1 MLQKSAIL
9 YIEKIKCTKTTGE
22 AGHDSVRLEVVVDGS
37 TSYYPSQ
44 NSTYTF
50 YKDGG
55 TQNVDIAINV
65 TYANSVVFKLREIDT
80 GSGNDF
86 IGSHTLTRGSTST
99 SPESRTVDMD
109 ANGNT
114 SGEYELTYRIISD
127 PIPTLRV
134 LGIRCEQQSAGCNV
148 DLVEAIA
155 GVASTVTEEAA
166 KVIKK
171 SPRPRA
177 KAIAGAFKAASKV
190 LNAVSYIG
198 EWIGRIIEGTH
209 DEVYMKHVESSR
221 GYQGAF
227 FPPDKEYEEMQ
238 EGDEICFEERY
249 GHYFRF
255 PLDRGPV
262 TLRFMEHDN
271 IKGHIDIGT
280 LTIAPDSLTPGS
292 GSGISGTTVN
302 GGVAVMDGPAVVEL
316 ANVYTDNHGGEGA
329 LYHICYSVGFDD
341 WCLPATAAEQG
352 GGVIPVAGKTYSII
366 AKHSGKAISVHGAS
380 QEDGANVD
388 QWELV
393 DVTNQL
399 FTLQDR
405 GYGYYSLA
413 AKHSGKVISVYGAS
427 HEDGANIIQWH
438 FVQGEDHQ
446 LFRLQDKGNGYYA
459 IIAKHSGK
467 AISVHGESQEDGG
480 NIDQWHLVDGQNNQ
494 LFAFF
499 PG

>member
-1 MLQKSAIL
+1 
-9 YIEKIKCTKTTGE
+9 
-22 AGHDSVRLEVVVDGS
+22 
-37 TSYYPSQ
+37 
-44 NSTYTF
+44 
-50 YKDGG
+50 
-55 TQNVDIAINV
+55 
-65 TYANSVVFKLREIDT
+65 
-80 GSGNDF
+80 
-86 IGSHTLTRGSTST
+86 
-99 SPESRTVDMD
+99 
-109 ANGNT
+109 
-114 SGEYELTYRIISD
+114 
-127 PIPTLRV
+127 V

-148 DLVEAIA
+148 DLIETIA
-155 GVASTVTEEAA
+155 GVASTVTEEAG
-166 KVIKK
+166 KVIGK

-177 KAIAGAFKAASKV
+177 KAVGKAFKVASDV

-262 TLRFMEHDN
+262 TLRFMEHDS

-280 LTIAPDSLTPGS
+280 LTIAPDSLTPGF

-341 WCLPATAAEQG
+341 WCLPATAEDQG
-352 GGVIPVAGKTYSII
+352 GGVVPESGKRYSII
-366 AKHSGKAISVHGAS
+366 AKNSGKAITVHGGS

-388 QWELV
+388 QWEFV
-393 DVTNQL
+393 NGGNQL

-405 GYGYYSLA
+405 GNGYYSLIAKHSGKALHVSAGSTADGANIVQWAFVQSDQQLFKLQNRGNGYYSLA
-413 AKHSGKVISVYGAS
+413 AKHSGKVLTVKGDADLSQ
-427 HEDGANIIQWH
+427 EDGANIHQW
-438 FVQGEDHQ
+438 E
-446 LFRLQDKGNGYYA
+446 YTE
-459 IIAKHSGK
+459 
-467 AISVHGESQEDGG
+467 ISR
-480 NIDQWHLVDGQNNQ
+480 Q
-494 LFAFF
+494 LFAFL
-499 PG
+499 PE